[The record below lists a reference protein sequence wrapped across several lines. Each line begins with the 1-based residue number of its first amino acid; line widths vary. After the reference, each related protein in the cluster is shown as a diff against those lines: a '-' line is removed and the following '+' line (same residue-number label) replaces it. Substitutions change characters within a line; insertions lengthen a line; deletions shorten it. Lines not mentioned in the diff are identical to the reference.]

1 MRLFVVKKPAFL
13 TFNTEKYS
21 ESMPLMSKHQILS
34 DGNITNAALVKR
46 ADGTWCIKYGNSLL
60 EMKSVESKEV
70 VVSRINGRD
79 GEFLE
84 TTNCKWFVQ
93 NSANL

>member
-1 MRLFVVKKPAFL
+1 MKLFIVKKPAFL
-13 TFNTEKYS
+13 TFNLEKYT
-21 ESMPLMSKHQILS
+21 EGAPLMSKHQILS
-34 DGNITNAALVKR
+34 DGSVTNAALVKR
-46 ADGTWCIKYGNSLL
+46 ADGTWCIKYGNDLL
-60 EMKSVESKEV
+60 EMKSVECKEV

-84 TTNCKWFVQ
+84 KTTSKWFVQ